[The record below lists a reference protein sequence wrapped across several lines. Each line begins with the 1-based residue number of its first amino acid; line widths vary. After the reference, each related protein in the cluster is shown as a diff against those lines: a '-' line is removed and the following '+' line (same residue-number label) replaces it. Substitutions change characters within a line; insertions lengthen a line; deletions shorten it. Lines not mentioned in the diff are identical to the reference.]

1 MSTATTLTAPDDF
14 PRDSKTSVLLRL
26 IKGGKPT
33 RTLGYHPMT
42 DDWRITPWD
51 CTDPGRLTVA
61 EARNVMES
69 HGKCGSDCLISRTAR
84 KVLASR
90 IDAPTVRAKAFRIR

>member
-1 MSTATTLTAPDDF
+1 MLKIHAPIAYLLTAKGKRATT
-14 PRDSKTSVLLRL
+14 
-26 IKGGKPT
+26 T

-51 CTDPGRLTVA
+51 CTDPGRLTIA
-61 EARNVMES
+61 EARNVLET
-69 HGKCGSDCLISRTAR
+69 HGKCGSGCYISRTAR

-90 IDAPTVRAKAFRIR
+90 IDAPTVRARAFGLLNISRGA